1 MARVI
6 STLVTIRDIHYDW
19 PCPNIMHNNVM
30 QTAVAGA
37 GSDQD

>member
-6 STLVTIRDIHYDW
+6 STFGYRSDIRYDW